1 MAAML
6 GKMTD
11 IESVAPSVRSMDISL
26 AVARAEATV
35 KMKAIVMVEALEVTM
50 DSKLVRTRD
59 QVMGPM

>member
-1 MAAML
+1 
-6 GKMTD
+6 
-11 IESVAPSVRSMDISL
+11 MDISL

>member
-1 MAAML
+1 ML

-26 AVARAEATV
+26 AVARAEAMV
-35 KMKAIVMVEALEVTM
+35 KMKAIVMVEALEVTT

>member
-11 IESVAPSVRSMDISL
+11 KESVAPSVRSMDISL
-26 AVARAEATV
+26 AVARAEAMV
-35 KMKAIVMVEALEVTM
+35 KMKAIVMVEALEVTT